1 MDRFKNCDLTTGS
14 VSLWAVF
21 EVSKPHTIPSS
32 FSLFLVGGGSSQ
44 LLLLPSLPPAAMIPC
59 HDALFSLWNYK
70 PRLPSRSCLAHGVL
84 SEIRKVANT
93 PAYRLSSMGKKKD
106 EHPICQSQCMV
117 NISLPCNR
125 RGKKKNTYSP
135 VLQGGGKMHRS
146 WSSELRGSQG
156 LPMDANS

>member
-1 MDRFKNCDLTTGS
+1 MDRFKNCDLATGS

-70 PRLPSRSCLAHGVL
+70 SRLPSRSCLAHGVL

-93 PAYRLSSMGKKKD
+93 PAYRLSSMGKKKKMNVLSANHSAWSIFPFPAIG
-106 EHPICQSQCMV
+106 EERRRTHIHQCFKV
-117 NISLPCNR
+117 VGRCIGP
-125 RGKKKNTYSP
+125 G
-135 VLQGGGKMHRS
+135 VLS
-146 WSSELRGSQG
+146 
-156 LPMDANS
+156 